1 MTILIH
7 QSGSAIPFSLSDNAI
22 PTAHHPVHLANS
34 FRLLIRKSLL
44 VICSDQNLPAIYKAP
59 LDQSQARDPS
69 RSGNPPPGPDRG
81 RWSPRHRASER
92 VIGLAVQRWR
102 YKKSA
107 RTKEPII
114 RPTLKK
120 AAAMLRSRGFIG
132 QWQAKKKENT
142 AVTGRRKLTT
152 VTTLAD
158 GHGIGQALPP
168 HANYIQEPRRACALS
183 IKSSLSLNKETVLVP
198 HTQGTAHS
206 RPTS

>member
-1 MTILIH
+1 MENRTRSDQSMTILIH

-34 FRLLIRKSLL
+34 FRLLVRKSLL

-69 RSGNPPPGPDRG
+69 RSGNPPPGPDHG

-120 AAAMLRSRGFIG
+120 AAAMLRSPGVYWSMAG
-132 QWQAKKKENT
+132 KEKRKHSCHWPEETDYGNHT
-142 AVTGRRKLTT
+142 SGRSW
-152 VTTLAD
+152 
-158 GHGIGQALPP
+158 
-168 HANYIQEPRRACALS
+168 NW
-183 IKSSLSLNKETVLVP
+183 SSLATP
-198 HTQGTAHS
+198 C
-206 RPTS
+206 